1 MNSIKS
7 ELEIKHKKSINR
19 ICKVSL
25 TVTLIAFVVFTISP
39 QSDLQVI
46 KPAIAKTDNKLI
58 TTADIADNAVTSPK
72 IKDGEVKTSDIE
84 DGTITSDDVSPALMI
99 RKALGDNE
107 EGHAHGWNPDN
118 TQRTALVTD
127 PDIGP
132 TQSIFVD
139 IEVFSDLFNVCSVT
153 TVRVFTH
160 ELSLAC
166 TGPIGEGA
174 SLQYVITKLPI
185 SPMTSTASASP
196 TSSSTPTISSPFS
209 SIGDH

>member
-1 MNSIKS
+1 LLNTNNK
-7 ELEIKHKKSINR
+7 R
-19 ICKVSL
+19 IMVALSL
-25 TVTLIAFVVFTISP
+25 ALVLLVTNTLKGTS
-39 QSDLQVI
+39 SLQLI
-46 KPAIAKTDNKLI
+46 KPAMAKKLI

>member
-1 MNSIKS
+1 MRRLKLLNTNNK
-7 ELEIKHKKSINR
+7 R
-19 ICKVSL
+19 IMVALSL
-25 TVTLIAFVVFTISP
+25 ALVLLVTNTLKGTS
-39 QSDLQVI
+39 SLQLI
-46 KPAIAKTDNKLI
+46 KPAMAKKLI

-84 DGTITSDDVSPALMI
+84 DGTITSNDVSPALMI

>member
-1 MNSIKS
+1 MRRLKLLNTNNK
-7 ELEIKHKKSINR
+7 R
-19 ICKVSL
+19 IMVALSL
-25 TVTLIAFVVFTISP
+25 ALVLLVTNTLKGTS
-39 QSDLQVI
+39 SLQLI
-46 KPAIAKTDNKLI
+46 KPAMAKKLI
-58 TTADIADNAVTSPK
+58 TTADIADNAVTNPK

-185 SPMTSTASASP
+185 SPMTSTASASS

>member
-72 IKDGEVKTSDIE
+72 IKDG
-84 DGTITSDDVSPALMI
+84 TITGDDVSTTFMKTIIL
-99 RKALGDNE
+99 KDDDT
-107 EGHAHGWNPDN
+107 GHAHGWDPDYV
-118 TQRTALVTD
+118 TSVFDIYGISDVTRDSTIVAHLHDDVFPPCESTLVTNGGFLLLCD
-127 PDIGP
+127 D
-132 TQSIFVD
+132 
-139 IEVFSDLFNVCSVT
+139 NVAGGI
-153 TVRVFTH
+153 
-160 ELSLAC
+160 SLAFTVINAPVSPC
-166 TGPIGEGA
+166 CSAA
-174 SLQYVITKLPI
+174 SA
-185 SPMTSTASASP
+185 TSTTLSANENNFS
-196 TSSSTPTISSPFS
+196 TSSSSPITSSPFS
-209 SIGDH
+209 SLG

>member
-1 MNSIKS
+1 MRRLKLLNTNNK
-7 ELEIKHKKSINR
+7 R
-19 ICKVSL
+19 IMVALSL
-25 TVTLIAFVVFTISP
+25 ALVLLVTNTLKGTS
-39 QSDLQVI
+39 SLQLI
-46 KPAIAKTDNKLI
+46 KPAMAKKLI

-166 TGPIGEGA
+166 TDPIGEGA

>member
-1 MNSIKS
+1 MRRL
-7 ELEIKHKKSINR
+7 ELLNTNNKR
-19 ICKVSL
+19 IMVALSL
-25 TVTLIAFVVFTISP
+25 ALVLLVTNTLKGTS
-39 QSDLQVI
+39 SLQLI
-46 KPAIAKTDNKLI
+46 KPAMAKKLI

>member
-1 MNSIKS
+1 MRRLKLLNTNNK
-7 ELEIKHKKSINR
+7 R
-19 ICKVSL
+19 IMVALSL
-25 TVTLIAFVVFTISP
+25 ALVLLVTNTLKGTS
-39 QSDLQVI
+39 SLQLI
-46 KPAIAKTDNKLI
+46 KPAMAKKLI

-185 SPMTSTASASP
+185 SPMTSTASASS

>member
-1 MNSIKS
+1 MRRLKLLNTNNK
-7 ELEIKHKKSINR
+7 R
-19 ICKVSL
+19 IMVALSL
-25 TVTLIAFVVFTISP
+25 ALVLLVTNTLKGTS
-39 QSDLQVI
+39 SLQLI
-46 KPAIAKTDNKLI
+46 KPAMAKKLI